1 MERKVEKYISITRKK
16 SEDSSKNFLLNLI
29 LIFMLVRRVIHF
41 RIVLRSFEKFLWT
54 TAIII
59 TSRMIVSLF
68 SFKKYKKYRRV
79 SICIDIEY
87 EYYYHFAI
95 FVSRLLIP

>member
-1 MERKVEKYISITRKK
+1 MERKVEKYISITRKE

-29 LIFMLVRRVIHF
+29 LIFMRVRRVIHF
-41 RIVLRSFEKFLWT
+41 RIVLTSFEKFLWT